1 LILPSGVLQ
10 RATGQDDVMMHRQ
23 LVSSGAMW
31 EPVVGYSRAVR
42 VGPWVSVAGT
52 TAAADG
58 GGAVGGD
65 DVGAQAREALRRV
78 VAALRQV
85 GAEPEHVVRTRMFV
99 TDIDHWEEVGRA
111 HGEVFGGVR
120 PATSMVEVS
129 RLIDAALLI
138 EIEADAIVP

>member
-1 LILPSGVLQ
+1 MTQ
-10 RATGQDDVMMHRQ
+10 RQ

-65 DVGAQAREALRRV
+65 DIGAQAREALRRV
-78 VAALRQV
+78 VAALAQA
-85 GAEPEHVVRTRMFV
+85 GAGPEHVVRTRMFV
-99 TDIDHWEEVGRA
+99 TDISRWEEVGRA
-111 HGEVFGGVR
+111 HGEVFGVIR

-129 RLIDAALLI
+129 RLIDPALLV
-138 EIEADAIVP
+138 EIEADAVVL